1 MPPVP
6 RWRERALPQSTLGAP
21 RLTFGIG
28 VSAARVARPIKRQS
42 APHHKACD
50 IVLALITGGDQA
62 GELVA
67 CTRKTANGGGPQAIS
82 KYTGRKT
89 TASIES
95 TIRAATTLAPLGRVD
110 PENPDRNARD
120 RDRIAVEHAGTTD
133 DLAGHG
139 FGYCIS
145 QTRGRLRRG
154 IRQVSTLRCR
164 QQPAVTRP
172 QQASSRMRRFMA
184 AGLPIRRHLTSSGLH
199 AKVESEPERRWERGR
214 SHPAPRAFSYPRSFA
229 ACANDSGV

>member
-67 CTRKTANGGGPQAIS
+67 CTRKTAHRGGPQAIS
-82 KYTGRKT
+82 STGSQDDRIDRVDHPRRDNAAHSGASTPKILIAT
-89 TASIES
+89 PATAIES
-95 TIRAATTLAPLGRVD
+95 PSSTRARPTIGLVTDSATVFRKRAVGCG
-110 PENPDRNARD
+110 
-120 RDRIAVEHAGTTD
+120 AV
-133 DLAGHG
+133 
-139 FGYCIS
+139 
-145 QTRGRLRRG
+145 
-154 IRQVSTLRCR
+154 
-164 QQPAVTRP
+164 
-172 QQASSRMRRFMA
+172 
-184 AGLPIRRHLTSSGLH
+184 SG
-199 AKVESEPERRWERGR
+199 K
-214 SHPAPRAFSYPRSFA
+214 
-229 ACANDSGV
+229 